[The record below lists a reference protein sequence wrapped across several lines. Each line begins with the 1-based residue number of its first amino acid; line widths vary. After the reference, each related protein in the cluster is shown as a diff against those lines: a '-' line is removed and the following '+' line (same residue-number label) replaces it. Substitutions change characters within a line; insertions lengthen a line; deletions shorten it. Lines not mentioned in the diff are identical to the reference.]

1 MEILLEEKQLCK
13 IEKVEI
19 LQEKEKQLADYVL
32 LQELPP
38 PAISKITCKMQL
50 LGGVS
55 FPYKFQNVIFFY
67 IQSFK
72 DF

>member
-1 MEILLEEKQLCK
+1 MGK

-19 LQEKEKQLADYVL
+19 LQKQLYAHCTGKIEKVEVLQEKEKQLANYVL

-38 PAISKITCKMQL
+38 PALSKITCKMQL

-55 FPYKFQNVIFFY
+55 FP
-67 IQSFK
+67 
-72 DF
+72 